1 MNTAT
6 IKLQQVNL
14 QLQNWLRG
22 MTPRERLMV
31 GVTAVFVIV
40 ALIWLLLLNPLYT
53 SKAKLETRVAEKS
66 TLLVELQRRAAQR
79 SSNPGSSAMPV
90 QGLNQSI
97 VVVID
102 RTTRLR
108 GLSDYLKRN
117 QPDGNNTVRL
127 RFENAPFD
135 DLVTWL
141 SEVKTGYGL
150 TTTSASIDL
159 AGPPGRINCSLVLDR
174 NGA

>member
-1 MNTAT
+1 MSTAS
-6 IKLQQVNL
+6 IKLQQLNS

-31 GVTAVFVIV
+31 GVTAVFVII
-40 ALIWLLLLNPLYT
+40 ALVWLLLLNPLYT

-66 TLLVELQRRAAQR
+66 TLLVELQRRASQRNSTSVSGAQ
-79 SSNPGSSAMPV
+79 V
-90 QGLNQSI
+90 QGLDQSI

-159 AGPPGRINCSLVLDR
+159 AGAPGRINCSLVLDR